1 MTTEQHQFFPGS
13 IKKAASTSGFKSSD
27 LWKAPV
33 SSLRVVDGFNVRD
46 KDDQYQERVRYIADS
61 IIANG
66 YMDDKPI
73 AGFVSEEDGEHIVIV
88 TDGHT
93 RLDAVRLAISEGHD
107 IQTVPVVTKPRGTS
121 MEDLTIALVTSNS
134 GEKLR
139 PYEVAKVC
147 KRLIGYGMTEADIAK
162 RLMLTRAYVLDLLN
176 LLAAPAEIREMVSG
190 GKISATE
197 ATKTIKKH
205 GKDAADVIA
214 TAAKESKDGR
224 VTAKSIKKTSNAVPA
239 TVKRAAE
246 YLNRAENGHMK
257 HPSVIALLS
266 HVTGVSEAVIV
277 DVINGETK

>member
-1 MTTEQHQFFPGS
+1 MTDQHQFFPGS

-33 SSLRVVDGFNVRD
+33 SSLRIVDGFNVRD
-46 KDDQYQERVRYIADS
+46 EDDAYHETVEYLCNS
-61 IIANG
+61 IIENG
-66 YMDDKPI
+66 YMDDKPL
-73 AGFVSEEDGEHIVIV
+73 AGYVSEENGEHIVIV
-88 TDGHT
+88 TDGH
-93 RLDAVRLAISEGHD
+93 RRYKAVLLAISRGHT
-107 IQTVPVVTKPRGTS
+107 IENLPVVTKPRGTS

-139 PYEVAKVC
+139 PFEVAKVC

-205 GKDAADVIA
+205 GKDAAEVIA

-224 VTAKSIKKTSNAVPA
+224 VTAKTIKKSVNAIPA

-246 YLNRAENGHMK
+246 YLNRPENSNMK
-257 HPSVIALLS
+257 HPTVIALLAC
-266 HVTGVSEAVIV
+266 VTGISESVII
-277 DVINGETK
+277 DSINAQVNT

>member
-1 MTTEQHQFFPGS
+1 MTEQHQFFPGS

-46 KDDQYQERVRYIADS
+46 KDDQYRERVEYICAS
-61 IIANG
+61 IIENG

-73 AGFVSEEDGEHIVIV
+73 AGFVTEENGEHIIIV

-93 RLDAVRLAISEGHD
+93 RLEAVKLAISRGHD
-107 IQTVPVVTKPRGTS
+107 IVTVPVVTKPRGTS

-139 PYEVAKVC
+139 PFEVAKVC

-176 LLAAPAEIREMVSG
+176 LLAAPAEIRDMVSE

-205 GKDAADVIA
+205 GKDAAEVIA

-224 VTAKSIKKTSNAVPA
+224 VTAKTIKKTSKAVNPIVKKA
-239 TVKRAAE
+239 AAYVLENPQLNHPTVLAMIAHISGTDVE
-246 YLNRAENGHMK
+246 YIQTEIQAQVNK
-257 HPSVIALLS
+257 
-266 HVTGVSEAVIV
+266 
-277 DVINGETK
+277 

>member
-13 IKKAASTSGFKSSD
+13 IKKAASNSGFKSSD

-33 SSLRVVDGFNVRD
+33 SSLRVVEGFNVRD
-46 KDDQYQERVRYIADS
+46 KDDSYRERVEYICES

-73 AGFVSEEDGEHIVIV
+73 AGFVSEENGEHIVIV

-93 RLDAVRLAISEGHD
+93 RLEAVHLAISRGHD

-147 KRLIGYGMTEADIAK
+147 KRLIGYGMSEADIAK

-176 LLAAPAEIREMVSG
+176 LLAAPTAIREMVSG

-205 GKDAADVIA
+205 GKAAAEVIA

-224 VTAKSIKKTSNAVPA
+224 VTAKSIKKTSKAVNPV
-239 TVKRAAE
+239 VKRAAAYLLEHPQLNHPTVLAMIAHISGTDIE
-246 YLNRAENGHMK
+246 YIQTE
-257 HPSVIALLS
+257 V
-266 HVTGVSEAVIV
+266 EAQV
-277 DVINGETK
+277 NK